1 MVSCS
6 HCLLSEAE
14 AWPPCLRKRKHSE
27 SGGGWAESSRRW
39 YQACVSLRV
48 PPSEDAGQSPFWT
61 LAHWIIMTLLSVYLG
76 VGWGSREGGGVHA
89 LQPNSSMGMGQQLW
103 RHPQGQRE
111 KSYCYSPCSQSS
123 ALVTSFW
130 MNALGSLITL
140 LFVVG
145 MIFLKLGSYPVT

>member
-1 MVSCS
+1 
-6 HCLLSEAE
+6 
-14 AWPPCLRKRKHSE
+14 
-27 SGGGWAESSRRW
+27 
-39 YQACVSLRV
+39 
-48 PPSEDAGQSPFWT
+48 
-61 LAHWIIMTLLSVYLG
+61 MTLLSVYLG

-145 MIFLKLGSYPVT
+145 MIFLKLGSYPVTKSSKICHGFCWLEQQRTIWPTFVFINKVLLEQLHSPFTYYLCCFYATISVLRGCDRELMAHNT